1 MLHPIFST
9 VLGHPELV
17 AEHLANYAALVRQE
31 TAQAGRG
38 LVARIVA
45 GVLAAASAML
55 ALGLI
60 GVAVLLGVLHG
71 SFHWVLVA
79 VPGVAVVIAAFCA
92 WYATRPSPSHG
103 FDDLRSQLEADLQQR
118 LALSRRA
125 LVRQLNGGGEDA
137 HDAFLNHAPA
147 SAADDDLE
155 YAHHDAAQAG
165 HAERHQPNGAGG
177 GVWVPLARSI
187 VQRWWRRHPAH

>member
-60 GVAVLLGVLHG
+60 GVAVLLGALHG

-79 VPGVAVVIAAFCA
+79 VPAVAVVIAAFCA

-103 FDDLRSQLEADLQQR
+103 FDDLRSQLEADLQ
-118 LALSRRA
+118 AL
-125 LVRQLNGGGEDA
+125 
-137 HDAFLNHAPA
+137 HDAG
-147 SAADDDLE
+147 
-155 YAHHDAAQAG
+155 AHHG
-165 HAERHQPNGAGG
+165 
-177 GVWVPLARSI
+177 
-187 VQRWWRRHPAH
+187 QR

>member
-9 VLGHPELV
+9 VLGHPDLV

-31 TAQAGRG
+31 SVEAGRG

-45 GVLAAASAML
+45 GVLAAASVML

-79 VPGVAVVIAAFCA
+79 VPAVAVVIAAVCG
-92 WYATRPSPSHG
+92 WYATRPSQSYG
-103 FDDLRSQLEADLQQR
+103 FDDLRTQLEADLQ
-118 LALSRRA
+118 ALRTA
-125 LVRQLNGGGEDA
+125 G
-137 HDAFLNHAPA
+137 
-147 SAADDDLE
+147 AD
-155 YAHHDAAQAG
+155 HG
-165 HAERHQPNGAGG
+165 R
-177 GVWVPLARSI
+177 
-187 VQRWWRRHPAH
+187 

>member
-17 AEHLANYAALVRQE
+17 ADHIANYAALVREE
-31 TAQAGRG
+31 TSQAGRG
-38 LVARIVA
+38 LVKRIVA

-79 VPGVAVVIAAFCA
+79 VPGVAILIAGLSA
-92 WYATRPSPSHG
+92 WYATRPSPTHG
-103 FDDLRSQLEADLQQR
+103 FDDLRAQVNADLQ
-118 LALSRRA
+118 ALHEA
-125 LVRQLNGGGEDA
+125 G
-137 HDAFLNHAPA
+137 
-147 SAADDDLE
+147 
-155 YAHHDAAQAG
+155 AHHDQ
-165 HAERHQPNGAGG
+165 H
-177 GVWVPLARSI
+177 
-187 VQRWWRRHPAH
+187 

>member
-38 LVARIVA
+38 
-45 GVLAAASAML
+45 L

-103 FDDLRSQLEADLQQR
+103 FDDLRSQLEADLQ
-118 LALSRRA
+118 AL
-125 LVRQLNGGGEDA
+125 
-137 HDAFLNHAPA
+137 HDAG
-147 SAADDDLE
+147 
-155 YAHHDAAQAG
+155 AHHG
-165 HAERHQPNGAGG
+165 
-177 GVWVPLARSI
+177 
-187 VQRWWRRHPAH
+187 QR

>member
-17 AEHLANYAALVRQE
+17 AEHVANYAALVKQE

-38 LVARIVA
+38 LAARLVA

-71 SFHWVLVA
+71 SFHWVLVI
-79 VPGVAVVIAAFCA
+79 VPGVAVLIAAACT
-92 WYATRPSPSHG
+92 WYATRPNPGHD
-103 FDDLRSQLEADLQQR
+103 FEDLRAQLDADLQ
-118 LALSRRA
+118 ALRNA
-125 LVRQLNGGGEDA
+125 G
-137 HDAFLNHAPA
+137 
-147 SAADDDLE
+147 
-155 YAHHDAAQAG
+155 AHHG
-165 HAERHQPNGAGG
+165 RY
-177 GVWVPLARSI
+177 
-187 VQRWWRRHPAH
+187 

>member
-17 AEHLANYAALVRQE
+17 AEHIANYAALVRQE
-31 TAQAGRG
+31 SAQAGRG

-71 SFHWVLVA
+71 SFHWVLVV
-79 VPGVAVVIAAFCA
+79 VPAVAVVIAALCA

-103 FDDLRSQLEADLQQR
+103 FDDLRSQLAADLQ
-118 LALSRRA
+118 AL
-125 LVRQLNGGGEDA
+125 
-137 HDAFLNHAPA
+137 HDAG
-147 SAADDDLE
+147 AA
-155 YAHHDAAQAG
+155 HG
-165 HAERHQPNGAGG
+165 
-177 GVWVPLARSI
+177 
-187 VQRWWRRHPAH
+187 QR